1 MEIRFVGVKKEQRH
15 ILEGLPCGS
24 DVRAHGSEADL
35 EQDQRA
41 VHLAWN
47 TNLDQDTPI

>member
-1 MEIRFVGVKKEQRH
+1 MEIRFVGVKKEQC
-15 ILEGLPCGS
+15 ILKAFHVDPMSGHM
-24 DVRAHGSEADL
+24 HGSEANF

-47 TNLDQDTPI
+47 G